1 MHLLEKEAIVMRKPV
16 EQIEEATILF
26 AGDSGDGSQTIGTQM
41 TETTALIGNDVATL
55 PDYPAEIRAPAG
67 SLAGVSGFQLH
78 FSSEQIHTPGDL
90 CDVLVAMN
98 PAALKVHLHKL
109 KANGIL
115 IVNIDNFARRSLRLA
130 GYEDNPLE
138 DGTLAKYQVF
148 PVELT
153 RLTRK
158 ALETTDLSTREIDRC
173 KNFFALGM
181 ILWLYNRPMEYTMK
195 WVKTKFARRPQ
206 YIEANILALRAG
218 NVYCEATEQF
228 AVSYDVKP
236 ASFEPGTY
244 RNIEGNMATVLGLIA
259 ASHQSGLPLVYG
271 SYPITPASDIL
282 HGLAQYRNFGVVTM
296 QMEDEIAAV
305 GVAIGA
311 AFSGSLGVT
320 GSSGPGLALKS
331 EAINLAMIAEL
342 PLVVCNIQRAGPSTG
357 MPTKTEQSDLLQ
369 MFYGRNGESPIPI
382 IAPSRPYDCFET
394 IYEACRIAVK
404 YRTPVI
410 FLSDLYIGMGAEP
423 WRIPKLSE
431 LPEIK
436 ADFAGREYA
445 HGNGFEPYQR
455 DPETLARPWAKPGTP
470 GLEHRIGGLEKSD
483 ITGHVSYDAENHQRM
498 VEIRA
503 EKVARIANEI
513 PPTEVFGAQ
522 EGDLLLLGWGGTYGA
537 IRTAVE
543 HSVEDGLSIAHVH
556 LRHLNPFPNDLAD
569 ILNRFKKVLIPELNS
584 GQLLQL
590 IRSTYFID
598 VIGLNKVEGQPFH
611 VFELQAKIDAIFKEL
626 GHF

>member
-1 MHLLEKEAIVMRKPV
+1 MRKPV
-16 EQIEEATILF
+16 EQIEAATILF
-26 AGDSGDGSQTIGTQM
+26 AGDSGDGSQSIGAQM

-90 CDVLVAMN
+90 CDVLVVMN

-109 KANGIL
+109 KPNGIL
-115 IVNIDNFARRSLRLA
+115 IANSDNFARRNLRLA
-130 GYEDNPLE
+130 GYEEDPLE
-138 DGTLAKYQVF
+138 SDDLTKYQVF
-148 PVELT
+148 RVELT

-158 ALETTDLSTREIDRC
+158 ALETTQLSTAEIDRC

-195 WVKTKFARRPQ
+195 WIKAKFARRPQ
-206 YIEANILALRAG
+206 YIEPNILALRAG
-218 NVYCEATEQF
+218 NTYCDMTEQF

-236 ASFEPGTY
+236 APFEPGTY

-282 HGLAQYRNFGVVTM
+282 HGLAEYRNFGVITM

-311 AFSGSLGVT
+311 AFSGALGVT
-320 GSSGPGLALKS
+320 GSSGPGLALKA

-342 PLVVCNIQRAGPSTG
+342 PIVVCNIQRAGPSTG

-382 IAPSRPYDCFET
+382 VASSRPFDCFEAV
-394 IYEACRIAVK
+394 YEACRIAVK

-423 WRIPKLSE
+423 WKIPELSE

-436 ADFAGREYA
+436 PNFSTRTDASTE
-445 HGNGFEPYQR
+445 FEPYLR

-483 ITGHVSYDAENHQRM
+483 VTGHVSYDPDNHEKM

-503 EKVARIANEI
+503 EKVARIANDI

-522 EGDLLLLGWGGTYGA
+522 EGDVLLLGWGGTFGA
-537 IRTAVE
+537 IRTAAENYVDE
-543 HSVEDGLSIAHVH
+543 GLPIGHVH

-569 ILNRFKKVLIPELNS
+569 ILKKFKKILIPELNS

-590 IRSTYFID
+590 IRATYLID
-598 VIGLNKVEGQPFH
+598 AIGLNKVQGQPFH
-611 VFELQAKIDAIFKEL
+611 VFELHTKIDEILKEIE
-626 GHF
+626 HF

>member
-1 MHLLEKEAIVMRKPV
+1 MRKPV
-16 EQIEEATILF
+16 EQIEAATILF

-90 CDVLVAMN
+90 CDVLVVMN

-109 KANGIL
+109 KPNGIL
-115 IVNIDNFARRSLRLA
+115 IANSDNFARRNLRLA
-130 GYEDNPLE
+130 GYEEDPLE
-138 DGTLAKYQVF
+138 SDALTKYQVF
-148 PVELT
+148 RVELT
-153 RLTRK
+153 QLTRK
-158 ALETTDLSTREIDRC
+158 TLETTQLSTAEIDRC

-195 WVKTKFARRPQ
+195 WIKAKYAKSPQ
-206 YIEANILALRAG
+206 YIEPNILALRAG
-218 NVYCEATEQF
+218 NTYCDMTEQF

-236 ASFEPGTY
+236 ATFEPGTY

-282 HGLAQYRNFGVVTM
+282 HGLAKYRNFGVVTM

-311 AFSGSLGVT
+311 AFSGALGVT
-320 GSSGPGLALKS
+320 GSSGPGLALKA

-342 PLVVCNIQRAGPSTG
+342 PIVVCNIQRAGPSTG

-382 IAPSRPYDCFET
+382 VASSRPFDCFEAV
-394 IYEACRIAVK
+394 YEACRIAVK

-423 WRIPKLSE
+423 WKIPELSE

-436 ADFAGREYA
+436 PNFTTSAGPSDE
-445 HGNGFEPYQR
+445 FEPYLR
-455 DPETLARPWAKPGTP
+455 DPETLARPWAKPGTL

-483 ITGHVSYDAENHQRM
+483 VTGHVSYDPENHEKM

-503 EKVARIANEI
+503 EKVARIANDI
-513 PPTEVFGAQ
+513 PPTEIFGAQ
-522 EGDLLLLGWGGTYGA
+522 EGDILLLGWGGTFGA
-537 IRTAVE
+537 IRTAAENYVAE
-543 HSVEDGLSIAHVH
+543 GLPIGHVH

-569 ILNRFKKVLIPELNS
+569 ILKRFKKILIPELNS

-590 IRSTYFID
+590 IRSTYLID
-598 VIGLNKVEGQPFH
+598 AIGINKVQGQPFH
-611 VFELQAKIDAIFKEL
+611 VFELHTKIDEILKEIE
-626 GHF
+626 HF

>member
-1 MHLLEKEAIVMRKPV
+1 MRKPV

-98 PAALKVHLHKL
+98 PAALKVHLNKL
-109 KANGIL
+109 KPNGIL
-115 IVNIDNFARRSLRLA
+115 IVNTDNFARRNLRLA
-130 GYEDNPLE
+130 GYEEDPLE
-138 DGTLAKYQVF
+138 DDKLTKYQVF
-148 PVELT
+148 RVELT
-153 RLTRK
+153 QLTRK
-158 ALETTDLSTREIDRC
+158 ALESTELSTPEIDRC

-195 WVKTKFARRPQ
+195 WVKEKFARKPQ
-206 YIEANILALRAG
+206 YIESNILALRAG
-218 NVYCEATEQF
+218 NTYCEATEQF

-236 ASFEPGTY
+236 ADFEPGTY
-244 RNIEGNMATVLGLIA
+244 RNIEGNMATVLGLVA
-259 ASHQSGLPLVYG
+259 ASHQSGLTLVYG

-282 HGLAQYRNFGVVTM
+282 HGLAQYRNFGVITM

-369 MFYGRNGESPIPI
+369 MFYGRNGESPLPI
-382 IAPSRPYDCFET
+382 VAPSRPFDCFDAV
-394 IYEACRIAVK
+394 YEACRIAVK

-410 FLSDLYIGMGAEP
+410 FLSDLYIAMGAEP
-423 WRIPKLSE
+423 WKIPQLSE
-431 LPEIK
+431 LPEIRP
-436 ADFAGREYA
+436 DFAVGADTR
-445 HGNGFEPYQR
+445 NGFEPYLR
-455 DPETLARPWAKPGTP
+455 DPETLARPWAKPGTV

-483 ITGHVSYDAENHQRM
+483 VTGHVSYDAENHQRM
-498 VEIRA
+498 VDIRA
-503 EKVARIANEI
+503 EKVARIADEL
-513 PPTEVFGAQ
+513 PPTEVFGAP
-522 EGDLLLLGWGGTYGA
+522 EGDILLLGWGGTYGA
-537 IRTAVE
+537 IRTTAE
-543 HSVEDGLSIAHVH
+543 NCIASGLPIAHVH
-556 LRHLNPFPNDLAD
+556 LRHLNPFPKDLGD
-569 ILNRFKKVLIPELNS
+569 ILQRFKKILIPEQNS

-590 IRSTYFID
+590 IRSTYLID
-598 VIGLNKVEGQPFH
+598 AIGFNKVQGQPFH
-611 VFELQAKIDAIFKEL
+611 VFELASKIDEILNEI
-626 GHF
+626 GHV

>member
-1 MHLLEKEAIVMRKPV
+1 MRKPV

-98 PAALKVHLHKL
+98 PAALKVQLNKL
-109 KANGIL
+109 KPNGIL
-115 IVNIDNFARRSLRLA
+115 IVNVDNFARRNLRLA
-130 GYEDNPLE
+130 GYESNPLE
-138 DGTLAKYQVF
+138 DDTLTKYQVF
-148 PVELT
+148 KVELT
-153 RLTRK
+153 QLTRK
-158 ALETTDLSTREIDRC
+158 ALETTNLTTGEIDRC

-181 ILWLYNRPMEYTMK
+181 ILWFYNRPMEYTMK
-195 WVKTKFARRPQ
+195 WIKVKFAKKPE
-206 YIEANILALRAG
+206 YIESNILALRAG
-218 NVYCEATEQF
+218 NTYCEATEQF

-236 ASFEPGTY
+236 AVFEPGTY
-244 RNIEGNMATVLGLIA
+244 RNIEGNMATVLGLVA

-311 AFSGSLGVT
+311 AFSGALGVT

-342 PLVVCNIQRAGPSTG
+342 PIVICNIQRAGPSTG

-369 MFYGRNGESPIPI
+369 MFYGRNGESPVPI
-382 IAPSRPYDCFET
+382 IASSRPYDCFEAV
-394 IYEACRIAVK
+394 YEACRIAVK

-423 WRIPKLSE
+423 WKIPQLSE
-431 LPEIK
+431 LPEIRP
-436 ADFAGREYA
+436 DFAA
-445 HGNGFEPYQR
+445 SADTNNGFEPYLR

-483 ITGHVSYDAENHQRM
+483 VTGHVSYDAENHEKM

-503 EKVARIANEI
+503 EKVARIADDI

-522 EGDLLLLGWGGTYGA
+522 EGEILLLGWGGTYGA
-537 IRTAVE
+537 IRTVVE
-543 HSVEDGLSIAHVH
+543 NCVAEGLPIGHVH
-556 LRHLNPFPNDLAD
+556 LRHLNPFPKDLDD
-569 ILNRFKKVLIPELNS
+569 ILQRFKKILIPELNS

-590 IRSTYFID
+590 IRSTYLINA
-598 VIGLNKVEGQPFH
+598 VGLNKVQGQPFH
-611 VFELQAKIDAIFKEL
+611 VFELHAKIDEILKEI
-626 GHF
+626 GHL

>member
-1 MHLLEKEAIVMRKPV
+1 MRKPV

-90 CDVLVAMN
+90 CDVFVAMN

-109 KANGIL
+109 KPNGIL
-115 IVNIDNFARRSLRLA
+115 IVNLDNFARRSLRLA
-130 GYEDNPLE
+130 GYETNPLE
-138 DGTLAKYQVF
+138 DGTVTKYQVF

-158 ALETTDLSTREIDRC
+158 ALETTDLTTREIDRC

-195 WVKTKFARRPQ
+195 WVKTKFAKKPQ

-218 NVYCEATEQF
+218 NIYCEATEQF

-236 ASFEPGTY
+236 AVFEPGTY
-244 RNIEGNMATVLGLIA
+244 RNIDGNMATVLGLVA

-282 HGLAQYRNFGVVTM
+282 HGLAQYRNFGVITM

-311 AFSGSLGVT
+311 AFTGSLGVT

-331 EAINLAMIAEL
+331 EAINLAMIVEL
-342 PLVVCNIQRAGPSTG
+342 PLVICNIQRAGPSTG

-382 IAPSRPYDCFET
+382 VAPSRPFDCFEAV
-394 IYEACRIAVK
+394 YEACRIAVK

-410 FLSDLYIGMGAEP
+410 FLSDLYIAMGAEP
-423 WRIPKLSE
+423 WKIPQLSE

-436 ADFAGREYA
+436 ADFAGREHA

-455 DPETLARPWAKPGTP
+455 DLETLARPWAKPGTP

-483 ITGHVSYDAENHQRM
+483 ITGHVSYDAENHQKM

-503 EKVARIANEI
+503 EKVARIADDF

-522 EGDLLLLGWGGTYGA
+522 DGDVLLLGWGGTYGA

-543 HSVEDGLSIAHVH
+543 NCVEEGLPIAHVH
-556 LRHLNPFPNDLAD
+556 LRHLNPFPNDLVD
-569 ILNRFKKVLIPELNS
+569 ILNRFKRILIPELNT
-584 GQLLQL
+584 GQLRQL
-590 IRSTYFID
+590 IRGTYLID
-598 VIGLNKVEGQPFH
+598 AIGFNKVQGQPFH
-611 VFELQAKIDAIFKEL
+611 VFELESKIDEILKEL

>member
-1 MHLLEKEAIVMRKPV
+1 MRKPV

-98 PAALKVHLHKL
+98 PAALKVHLNKL
-109 KANGIL
+109 KPNGIL
-115 IVNIDNFARRSLRLA
+115 IVNVDNFADRNLRLA
-130 GYEDNPLE
+130 GYESNPLE
-138 DGTLAKYQVF
+138 DDTLTKYQVF
-148 PVELT
+148 KVELT
-153 RLTRK
+153 QLTRK
-158 ALETTDLSTREIDRC
+158 SLETTDLTTSEIDRC

-181 ILWLYNRPMEYTMK
+181 ILWFYNRPMEYTMK
-195 WVKTKFARRPQ
+195 WIKVKFATKPQ

-236 ASFEPGTY
+236 AAFEPGTY
-244 RNIEGNMATVLGLIA
+244 RNIEGNMATVLGLVA

-311 AFSGSLGVT
+311 AFSGALGVT

-369 MFYGRNGESPIPI
+369 MFYGRNGESPVPI
-382 IAPSRPYDCFET
+382 IASSRPFDCFET
-394 IYEACRIAVK
+394 VYEACRIAIK

-423 WRIPKLSE
+423 WKIPKLSE
-431 LPEIK
+431 LPEIRV
-436 ADFAGREYA
+436 DFAA
-445 HGNGFEPYQR
+445 SADTSNGFEPYLR
-455 DPETLARPWAKPGTP
+455 DPETLARPWAKPGTA

-483 ITGHVSYDAENHQRM
+483 VTGHVDYDPDNHQKM

-503 EKVARIANEI
+503 EKVARVANDI
-513 PPTEVFGAQ
+513 PPTEIFGAQ
-522 EGDLLLLGWGGTYGA
+522 EGEVLLLGWGGTFGA
-537 IRTAVE
+537 LRTAVE
-543 HSVEDGLSIAHVH
+543 NYVTEGLPIGHVH
-556 LRHLNPFPNDLAD
+556 LRYLNPFPNDLGD
-569 ILNRFKKVLIPELNS
+569 ILNRFKRVLIPELNT

-590 IRSTYFID
+590 IRSTYLID
-598 VIGLNKVEGQPFH
+598 AIGLNKIQGQPFH
-611 VFELQAKIDAIFKEL
+611 VFELHAKIDEILKEIK
-626 GHF
+626 HF

>member
-1 MHLLEKEAIVMRKPV
+1 MRKPV

-98 PAALKVHLHKL
+98 PAALKVQLNKL
-109 KANGIL
+109 KPNGIL
-115 IVNIDNFARRSLRLA
+115 IVNVDNFADRNLRLA
-130 GYEDNPLE
+130 GYESNPLE
-138 DGTLAKYQVF
+138 DDALTKYQVF
-148 PVELT
+148 QVELT
-153 RLTRK
+153 QLTRK
-158 ALETTDLSTREIDRC
+158 ALETTDLTTGEIDRC

-181 ILWLYNRPMEYTMK
+181 ILWFYNRPMEYTMK
-195 WVKTKFARRPQ
+195 WIKVKFAKKPA

-218 NVYCEATEQF
+218 NTYCEATEQF

-236 ASFEPGTY
+236 ATFEPGTY
-244 RNIEGNMATVLGLIA
+244 RNIEGNMATVLGLVA

-311 AFSGSLGVT
+311 AFSGALGVT

-342 PLVVCNIQRAGPSTG
+342 PIVICNIQRAGPSTG

-369 MFYGRNGESPIPI
+369 MFYGRNGESPVPI
-382 IAPSRPYDCFET
+382 IASSRPYDCFET
-394 IYEACRIAVK
+394 VYEACRIAVK

-423 WRIPKLSE
+423 WKIPQLSE
-431 LPEIK
+431 LPEIRANFAVS
-436 ADFAGREYA
+436 ADTN
-445 HGNGFEPYQR
+445 NGFEPYLR
-455 DPETLARPWAKPGTP
+455 DPKTLARPWAKPGTP

-483 ITGHVSYDAENHQRM
+483 VTGHVSYDAENHEKM

-503 EKVARIANEI
+503 EKVARIADDI

-522 EGDLLLLGWGGTYGA
+522 EGEILLLGWGGTYGA
-537 IRTAVE
+537 IRTVVE
-543 HSVEDGLSIAHVH
+543 NCVAEGLPIGHVH
-556 LRHLNPFPNDLAD
+556 LRHLNPFPKDLDD
-569 ILNRFKKVLIPELNS
+569 ILQRFKKILIPELNS

-590 IRSTYFID
+590 IRSTYLIEA
-598 VIGLNKVEGQPFH
+598 IGLNKVQGQPFH
-611 VFELQAKIDAIFKEL
+611 VFELHAKIDEILKEI
-626 GHF
+626 GHL

>member
-1 MHLLEKEAIVMRKPV
+1 MRKPI

-98 PAALKVHLHKL
+98 PAALKVHLQKL
-109 KANGIL
+109 KPNGIL
-115 IVNIDNFARRSLRLA
+115 IVNSDNFARRNLRLA
-130 GYEDNPLE
+130 GYEQDPLT
-138 DGTLAKYQVF
+138 DDSLTKYQVF
-148 PVELT
+148 PVDLT

-158 ALETTDLSTREIDRC
+158 ALEDTELTTREIDRC

-181 ILWLYNRPMEYTMK
+181 ILWLYNRPMDYTLK
-195 WVKTKFARRPQ
+195 WIKTKFARKPQ
-206 YIEANILALRAG
+206 YVESNILALRAG

-228 AVSYDVKP
+228 ATSYNVK
-236 ASFEPGTY
+236 AAEFSPGTY

-259 ASHQSGLPLVYG
+259 ASQQAGLPLVYG

-311 AFSGSLGVT
+311 SFSGALGVT

-342 PLVVCNIQRAGPSTG
+342 PLVICNIQRAGPSTG

-369 MFYGRNGESPIPI
+369 MLYGRNGESPVPI
-382 IAPSRPYDCFET
+382 VAPTRPYDCFDT
-394 IYEACRIAVK
+394 VYEACRIAVK

-410 FLSDLYIGMGAEP
+410 FLSDLYIAMGAEP
-423 WRIPKLSE
+423 WKIPKLSE
-431 LPEIK
+431 LPVIEPN
-436 ADFAGREYA
+436 FAKGLSL
-445 HGNGFEPYQR
+445 NGDEGDTFEPYLR
-455 DPETLARPWAKPGTP
+455 ETETLARPWAKPGTS

-483 ITGHVSYDAENHQRM
+483 VTGNVSYDAENHEKM
-498 VEIRA
+498 VHLRA
-503 EKVARIANEI
+503 EKVARVTQDI
-513 PPTEVFGAQ
+513 PATEVFGAE
-522 EGDLLLLGWGGTYGA
+522 EGELLLLGWGSTYGP

-543 HSVEDGLSIAHVH
+543 NYIADGVDDVAHVH
-556 LRHLNPFPNDLAD
+556 IRHLNPFPSDLGE
-569 ILNRFKKVLIPELNS
+569 ILTRFKKVLIPELNT
-584 GQLLQL
+584 GQLRQL
-590 IRSTYFID
+590 IRSTYFINA
-598 VIGLNKVEGQPFH
+598 IGLNKVQGQPFH
-611 VFELQAKIDAIFKEL
+611 VFEVEAKIKEL
-626 GHF
+626 L

>member
-1 MHLLEKEAIVMRKPV
+1 MRKPV
-16 EQIEEATILF
+16 EQIEEATIVF

-41 TETTALIGNDVATL
+41 TETTALVGNDVATV

-67 SLAGVSGFQLH
+67 SLAGISGFQLH
-78 FSSEQIHTPGDL
+78 FSSEHIHTPGDIS
-90 CDVLVAMN
+90 DALVAMN
-98 PAALKVHLHKL
+98 PAALKVHLDKL
-109 KANGIL
+109 KPNGIL
-115 IVNIDNFARRSLRLA
+115 IVNIDNFARRNLRLA

-158 ALETTDLSTREIDRC
+158 ALETTDLTTREIDRC

-181 ILWLYNRPMEYTMK
+181 ILWLYNRSMEYTIK
-195 WVKTKFARRPQ
+195 WVKTKFAKRPQ

-228 AVSYDVKP
+228 AVSYEVKP

-282 HGLAQYRNFGVVTM
+282 HGLAQYRNYGVITM

-382 IAPSRPYDCFET
+382 IAPSRPFDCFET
-394 IYEACRIAVK
+394 VYEACRIAVK

-423 WRIPKLSE
+423 WKIPKLSE

-436 ADFAGREYA
+436 ADFAGREHA
-445 HGNGFEPYQR
+445 HGNGFDPYQR
-455 DPETLARPWAKPGTP
+455 DSETLARLWAKPGTP

-498 VEIRA
+498 VEIRS

-522 EGDLLLLGWGGTYGA
+522 EGDLLLLGWGGTFGA

-543 HSVEDGLSIAHVH
+543 HGIEDGLSIAHVH
-556 LRHLNPFPNDLAD
+556 LRHLNPFPNDLAE

-590 IRSTYFID
+590 IRSTHLID
-598 VIGLNKVEGQPFH
+598 AIGFNKVQGQPFR
-611 VFELQAKIDAIFKEL
+611 VFELQAKIDEILKEL

>member
-1 MHLLEKEAIVMRKPV
+1 MRKPV

-109 KANGIL
+109 KPNGIL

-158 ALETTDLSTREIDRC
+158 SLESTELTTREIDRC

-195 WVKTKFARRPQ
+195 WVKTKFASKPQ

-382 IAPSRPYDCFET
+382 IAPSRPFDCFET
-394 IYEACRIAVK
+394 VYEACRIAVK

-436 ADFAGREYA
+436 ADFAGREHA

-455 DPETLARPWAKPGTP
+455 DPDTLARPWAKPGTP
-470 GLEHRIGGLEKSD
+470 DLEHRIGGLEKSD
-483 ITGHVSYDAENHQRM
+483 ITGHVSYDAENHERM

-513 PPTEVFGAQ
+513 PPTEIFGAQ

-543 HSVEDGLSIAHVH
+543 HCVEDRLSVAHVH
-556 LRHLNPFPNDLAD
+556 LRHLNPFPNDLVN

-590 IRSTYFID
+590 IRGTYLIEA
-598 VIGLNKVEGQPFH
+598 IGLNKVQGQPFH
-611 VFELQAKIDAIFKEL
+611 VFELESKIDQILKEL

>member
-1 MHLLEKEAIVMRKPV
+1 MIVMRKPV

-67 SLAGVSGFQLH
+67 SLAGISGFQLH

-109 KANGIL
+109 KPNGIL

-158 ALETTDLSTREIDRC
+158 SLESTELTTREIDRC

-195 WVKTKFARRPQ
+195 WVKTKFASKPQ

-259 ASHQSGLPLVYG
+259 ASHRSGLPLVYG

-394 IYEACRIAVK
+394 VYEACRIAVK

-436 ADFAGREYA
+436 ADFAGREHA

-455 DPETLARPWAKPGTP
+455 DPDTLARPWAKPGTP
-470 GLEHRIGGLEKSD
+470 DLEHRIGGLEKSD
-483 ITGHVSYDAENHQRM
+483 ITGHVSYDAENHERM

-513 PPTEVFGAQ
+513 PPTEIFGAQ

-543 HSVEDGLSIAHVH
+543 HCVEDRLSVAHVH
-556 LRHLNPFPNDLAD
+556 LRHLNPFPNDLVN

-590 IRSTYFID
+590 IRGTYLIEA
-598 VIGLNKVEGQPFH
+598 IGLNKVQGQPFH
-611 VFELQAKIDAIFKEL
+611 VFELESKIDQILKEL
-626 GHF
+626 GPF

>member
-1 MHLLEKEAIVMRKPV
+1 MRKPV
-16 EQIEEATILF
+16 EQIEAATILF

-67 SLAGVSGFQLH
+67 SLAGISGFQLH

-90 CDVLVAMN
+90 CDALVAMN

-109 KANGIL
+109 KPNGIL
-115 IVNIDNFARRSLRLA
+115 IVNTDNFARRSLRLA

-158 ALETTDLSTREIDRC
+158 SLETTDLSTREIDRC

-181 ILWLYNRPMEYTMK
+181 ILWLYNRSMEYTMK
-195 WVKTKFARRPQ
+195 WVKTKFARKPQ

-218 NVYCEATEQF
+218 NTYCEATEQF
-228 AVSYDVKP
+228 AVSYDVRP

-382 IAPSRPYDCFET
+382 IAPSRPHDCFEAV
-394 IYEACRIAVK
+394 YEACRIAVK

-423 WRIPKLSE
+423 WRVPKLSE

-436 ADFAGREYA
+436 AGFAGREHA

-455 DPETLARPWAKPGTP
+455 DPDTLARPWAKPGTP

-483 ITGHVSYDAENHQRM
+483 ITGHVSYDPENHQRM

-503 EKVARIANEI
+503 EKVARVADEI

-522 EGDLLLLGWGGTYGA
+522 EGDILLLGWGGTYGA
-537 IRTAVE
+537 IRTAAE
-543 HSVEDGLSIAHVH
+543 NYRAEGLPVAHVH

-569 ILNRFKKVLIPELNS
+569 ILNRFKKILIPELNT

-590 IRSTYFID
+590 IRATYLID
-598 VIGLNKVEGQPFH
+598 AIGFNKVQGQPFH
-611 VFELQAKIDAIFKEL
+611 VFELETKVDQLLKEL
-626 GHF
+626 GHL

>member
-1 MHLLEKEAIVMRKPV
+1 MRKPV
-16 EQIEEATILF
+16 EQIEAATILF

-98 PAALKVHLHKL
+98 PAALKENLQKL
-109 KANGIL
+109 KPNGML
-115 IVNIDNFARRSLRLA
+115 IVNTDNFAQRNLRLA
-130 GYEDNPLE
+130 GYEEDPLE
-138 DGTLAKYQVF
+138 SDALTKYQVF
-148 PVELT
+148 RVELT
-153 RLTRK
+153 QLTRK
-158 ALETTDLSTREIDRC
+158 TLEVTQLSTGEIDRC

-195 WVKTKFARRPQ
+195 WIKAKFAQKPQ

-218 NVYCEATEQF
+218 NNYCDMTEQF

-236 ASFEPGTY
+236 APFEPGTY

-282 HGLAQYRNFGVVTM
+282 HGLAKYRNFGVVTM

-311 AFSGSLGVT
+311 AFSGALGVT
-320 GSSGPGLALKS
+320 GSSGPGLALKA

-342 PLVVCNIQRAGPSTG
+342 PIVVCNIQRAGPSTG

-382 IAPSRPYDCFET
+382 VASSRPFDCFEAV
-394 IYEACRIAVK
+394 YEACRIAIK

-410 FLSDLYIGMGAEP
+410 FLSDLYIAMGAEP
-423 WRIPKLSE
+423 WKIPELSE

-436 ADFAGREYA
+436 PNFATSAGPSDE
-445 HGNGFEPYQR
+445 FEPYLR
-455 DPETLARPWAKPGTP
+455 DLETLARPWAKPGTP

-483 ITGHVSYDAENHQRM
+483 VTGHVSYDPDNHEKM

-503 EKVARIANEI
+503 EKVARIANDL
-513 PPTEVFGAQ
+513 PPTEIFGAQ
-522 EGDLLLLGWGGTYGA
+522 EGDILLLGWGGTFGA
-537 IRTAVE
+537 LRTAAENYVTE
-543 HSVEDGLSIAHVH
+543 GLPIGHVH

-569 ILNRFKKVLIPELNS
+569 ILKRFKKILIPELNS
-584 GQLLQL
+584 GQLLQIIRATYL
-590 IRSTYFID
+590 ID
-598 VIGLNKVEGQPFH
+598 AIGLNKVQGQPFH
-611 VFELQAKIDAIFKEL
+611 VFELHAKIDEILKKIE
-626 GHF
+626 HF

>member
-1 MHLLEKEAIVMRKPV
+1 MRKPV
-16 EQIEEATILF
+16 EQIEASTILF
-26 AGDSGDGSQTIGTQM
+26 AGDSGDGSQIIGTQM

-67 SLAGVSGFQLH
+67 SLAGISGFQLH

-98 PAALKVHLHKL
+98 PAALKVHLDKL
-109 KANGIL
+109 KPNGIL
-115 IVNIDNFARRSLRLA
+115 IVNIDTFTQKNLRLA
-130 GYEDNPLE
+130 GYEESPLE
-138 DGTLAKYQVF
+138 NDTLTKYQVF

-153 RLTRK
+153 QLTRK
-158 ALETTDLSTREIDRC
+158 SLESTQLKTSEMDLC

-181 ILWLYNRPMEYTMK
+181 ILWLYNRPMEYAMK
-195 WVKTKFARRPQ
+195 WLKMKFAKKPQ
-206 YIEANILALRAG
+206 YIESNILALRAG
-218 NVYCEATEQF
+218 NTYCEATEQF

-236 ASFEPGTY
+236 AVFEPGTY
-244 RNIEGNMATVLGLIA
+244 RNIDGNMATVLGLVA
-259 ASHQSGLPLVYG
+259 AAHRSELPLVYG
-271 SYPITPASDIL
+271 GYPITPASDIL
-282 HGLAQYRNFGVVTM
+282 HGLALYRNFGVITM

-311 AFSGSLGVT
+311 AFSGALGVT

-342 PLVVCNIQRAGPSTG
+342 PIVVCNIQRAGPSTG

-382 IAPSRPYDCFET
+382 VAPSRPYDCFET
-394 IYEACRIAVK
+394 VYEACQIAIK

-423 WRIPKLSE
+423 WKIPQLSE

-436 ADFAGREYA
+436 PNFAVRADTN
-445 HGNGFEPYQR
+445 NGFEPYLR
-455 DPETLARPWAKPGTP
+455 DPETLARPWAKPGTV

-483 ITGHVSYDAENHQRM
+483 VTGHVSYDAENHQKM

-503 EKVARIANEI
+503 EKVARIANDFAPIEI
-513 PPTEVFGAQ
+513 FGAQ
-522 EGDLLLLGWGGTYGA
+522 EGEILVLGWGGTYGA

-543 HSVEDGLSIAHVH
+543 NCVAEGLPVAHVH
-556 LRHLNPFPNDLAD
+556 LRHLNPFPNDLGD
-569 ILNRFKKVLIPELNS
+569 ILNRFKKVLIPELNT
-584 GQLLQL
+584 GQLRQL
-590 IRSTYFID
+590 IRSTYLID
-598 VIGLNKVEGQPFH
+598 AIGLNKVQGQPFH
-611 VFELQAKIDAIFKEL
+611 VFELHAKIDEILKKIE
-626 GHF
+626 HF

>member
-1 MHLLEKEAIVMRKPV
+1 MRKPV
-16 EQIEEATILF
+16 EQIEAATILF

-98 PAALKVHLHKL
+98 PAALKENLQKL
-109 KANGIL
+109 KPNGML
-115 IVNIDNFARRSLRLA
+115 IVNTDNFAQRNLRLA
-130 GYEDNPLE
+130 GYEEDPLE
-138 DGTLAKYQVF
+138 SDALTKYQVF
-148 PVELT
+148 RVELT
-153 RLTRK
+153 QLTRK
-158 ALETTDLSTREIDRC
+158 TLETTQLSTGEIDRC

-195 WVKTKFARRPQ
+195 WIKAKFARKPQ

-218 NVYCEATEQF
+218 NNYCDMTEQF

-236 ASFEPGTY
+236 APFEPGIY
-244 RNIEGNMATVLGLIA
+244 RNIEGNMATVLGLVA

-282 HGLAQYRNFGVVTM
+282 HGLAKYRNFGVITM

-311 AFSGSLGVT
+311 AFSGALGVT

-342 PLVVCNIQRAGPSTG
+342 PIVICNIQRAGPSTG

-369 MFYGRNGESPIPI
+369 MFYGRNGESPVPI
-382 IAPSRPYDCFET
+382 IASSRPYDCFEAV
-394 IYEACRIAVK
+394 YEACRIAVK

-423 WRIPKLSE
+423 WKIPELSE

-436 ADFAGREYA
+436 PNFSTSAGPSAE
-445 HGNGFEPYQR
+445 FEPYLR

-483 ITGHVSYDAENHQRM
+483 VTGHVDYDPDNHQKM

-503 EKVARIANEI
+503 EKVARVANDI
-513 PPTEVFGAQ
+513 PPTEIFGAQ
-522 EGDLLLLGWGGTYGA
+522 EGEVLLLGWGGTFGA
-537 IRTAVE
+537 LRTTTENYVAE
-543 HSVEDGLSIAHVH
+543 GLPIGHVH

-569 ILNRFKKVLIPELNS
+569 ILKRFKKILIPELNS

-590 IRSTYFID
+590 IRATYLID
-598 VIGLNKVEGQPFH
+598 AIGLNKVQGQPFH
-611 VFELQAKIDAIFKEL
+611 VFELHAKIDEILKEIE
-626 GHF
+626 HF

>member
-1 MHLLEKEAIVMRKPV
+1 MRKPV

-109 KANGIL
+109 KPNGIL

-130 GYEDNPLE
+130 GYEENPLE

-158 ALETTDLSTREIDRC
+158 SLETTDLSTREIDRC

-181 ILWLYNRPMEYTMK
+181 ILWLYNRSMEYTMK
-195 WVKTKFARRPQ
+195 WVKTKFARKPQ

-236 ASFEPGTY
+236 AIFEPGTY
-244 RNIEGNMATVLGLIA
+244 RNIEGNMATVLGLVA

-369 MFYGRNGESPIPI
+369 MFHGRNGESPIPI

-394 IYEACRIAVK
+394 VYEACRIAVK

-423 WRIPKLSE
+423 WKIPKLSE

-483 ITGHVSYDAENHQRM
+483 ITGHVSYDSENHERM
-498 VEIRA
+498 VEIRS
-503 EKVARIANEI
+503 EKVARIANEL
-513 PPTEVFGAQ
+513 PPTEVFGVQ

-543 HSVEDGLSIAHVH
+543 HCVEDGLSIAHVH
-556 LRHLNPFPNDLAD
+556 LRNLNPFPNDLAD
-569 ILNRFKKVLIPELNS
+569 ILTRFKRILIPELNS

-590 IRSTYFID
+590 IRGTYLIEA
-598 VIGLNKVEGQPFH
+598 IGLNKVQGQPFH
-611 VFELQAKIDAIFKEL
+611 VFELESKIDEILKEL

>member
-1 MHLLEKEAIVMRKPV
+1 MRKPV

-67 SLAGVSGFQLH
+67 STAGISGFQLH

-98 PAALKVHLHKL
+98 PAALKVQLNKL
-109 KANGIL
+109 KPNGIL
-115 IVNIDNFARRSLRLA
+115 IVNVDNFARRNLRLA
-130 GYEDNPLE
+130 GYESNPLE
-138 DGTLAKYQVF
+138 DDTLTKYQVF
-148 PVELT
+148 KIELT
-153 RLTRK
+153 QLTRK
-158 ALETTDLSTREIDRC
+158 ALETTDLTTSEIDRC

-195 WVKTKFARRPQ
+195 WIKAKYAKRPQ
-206 YIEANILALRAG
+206 YIEPNILALRAG
-218 NVYCEATEQF
+218 NAYCDMTEQF

-236 ASFEPGTY
+236 ATFEPGTY
-244 RNIEGNMATVLGLIA
+244 RNIEGNMATVLGLVA

-311 AFSGSLGVT
+311 AFSGALGVT

-342 PLVVCNIQRAGPSTG
+342 PIVVCNIQRAGPSTG

-369 MFYGRNGESPIPI
+369 MFYGRNGESPVPI
-382 IAPSRPYDCFET
+382 IASSRPYDCFET
-394 IYEACRIAVK
+394 VYEACRIAVK

-423 WRIPKLSE
+423 WKIPELSK

-436 ADFAGREYA
+436 PNFTTSAGPSDE
-445 HGNGFEPYQR
+445 FEPYLR

-483 ITGHVSYDAENHQRM
+483 VTGHVSYDPDNHEKM

-503 EKVARIANEI
+503 EKVARIANDI

-522 EGDLLLLGWGGTYGA
+522 EGDILLLGWGGTFGA
-537 IRTAVE
+537 LRTTTENYVAE
-543 HSVEDGLSIAHVH
+543 GLPIGHVH

-569 ILNRFKKVLIPELNS
+569 ILKRFKKILIPELNS

-590 IRSTYFID
+590 IRATYLID
-598 VIGLNKVEGQPFH
+598 AIGLNKVQGQPFH
-611 VFELQAKIDAIFKEL
+611 VFELHAKIDEILKEIK
-626 GHF
+626 HF

>member
-1 MHLLEKEAIVMRKPV
+1 MRKPV
-16 EQIEEATILF
+16 EQIQAATILF

-109 KANGIL
+109 KPNGIL
-115 IVNIDNFARRSLRLA
+115 IVNTNDFARRNLRLA
-130 GYEDNPLE
+130 GYEEDPLE
-138 DGTLAKYQVF
+138 SDDLTKYQVF
-148 PVELT
+148 RVELT

-158 ALETTDLSTREIDRC
+158 TLEATQLSTSEIDRC

-195 WVKTKFARRPQ
+195 WIKAKYAKRPQ
-206 YIEANILALRAG
+206 YIEPNILALRAG
-218 NVYCEATEQF
+218 NTYCDMTEQF

-236 ASFEPGTY
+236 APFEPGTY

-282 HGLAQYRNFGVVTM
+282 HGLAKYRNFGVVTM

-311 AFSGSLGVT
+311 AFSGALGVT
-320 GSSGPGLALKS
+320 GSSGPGLALKA

-342 PLVVCNIQRAGPSTG
+342 PIVVCNIQRAGPSTG

-382 IAPSRPYDCFET
+382 ISSSRPFDCFET
-394 IYEACRIAVK
+394 VYEACRIAVK

-410 FLSDLYIGMGAEP
+410 FLSDLYIAMGAEP
-423 WRIPKLSE
+423 WKIPELSE

-436 ADFAGREYA
+436 PNFTTSAGTSDD
-445 HGNGFEPYQR
+445 FEPYLR
-455 DPETLARPWAKPGTP
+455 DPETLARPWAKPGTL

-483 ITGHVSYDAENHQRM
+483 VTGHVSYDPDNHEKM

-503 EKVARIANEI
+503 EKVARIANDI
-513 PPTEVFGAQ
+513 PPTEIFGAQ
-522 EGDLLLLGWGGTYGA
+522 EGDILLLGWGGTFGA
-537 IRTAVE
+537 LRTATENYVTE
-543 HSVEDGLSIAHVH
+543 GLPIGHVH
-556 LRHLNPFPNDLAD
+556 LRHLNPFPNDLGD
-569 ILNRFKKVLIPELNS
+569 ILNRFKKILIPELNS

-590 IRSTYFID
+590 IRATYLID
-598 VIGLNKVEGQPFH
+598 VIGLNKVQGQPFH
-611 VFELQAKIDAIFKEL
+611 VFELHAKIDEILKKIESF
-626 GHF
+626 

>member
-1 MHLLEKEAIVMRKPV
+1 MRKPV

-98 PAALKVHLHKL
+98 PAALKVHLNKL
-109 KANGIL
+109 KSNGIL
-115 IVNIDNFARRSLRLA
+115 IVNTDNFARRNLRLA
-130 GYEDNPLE
+130 GYEEDPLE
-138 DGTLAKYQVF
+138 DDKFTKYQVF
-148 PVELT
+148 RVELT
-153 RLTRK
+153 KLTRK
-158 ALETTDLSTREIDRC
+158 ALETTQLSTPEIDRC

-195 WVKTKFARRPQ
+195 WIKEKFAKRPQ
-206 YIEANILALRAG
+206 YIESNILALRAG
-218 NVYCEATEQF
+218 NTYCEATEQF

-236 ASFEPGTY
+236 ADFEPGTY
-244 RNIEGNMATVLGLIA
+244 RNIEGNMATVLGLVA

-311 AFSGSLGVT
+311 SFSGALGVT

-369 MFYGRNGESPIPI
+369 MFYGRNGESPLPI
-382 IAPSRPYDCFET
+382 IAPSRPFDCFET
-394 IYEACRIAVK
+394 VYEACRIAVK

-423 WRIPKLSE
+423 WKIPQLSE
-431 LPEIK
+431 LPEIR
-436 ADFAGREYA
+436 ADFAVGA
-445 HGNGFEPYQR
+445 DTNNGFDPYLR
-455 DPETLARPWAKPGTP
+455 DPETLARPWAKPGTT

-483 ITGHVSYDAENHQRM
+483 VTGHVSYDAENHQRM

-503 EKVARIANEI
+503 EKVARIADEL
-513 PPTEVFGAQ
+513 PPTEVFGAP
-522 EGDLLLLGWGGTYGA
+522 EGDILLLGWGGTYGA
-537 IRTAVE
+537 IRTTAE
-543 HSVEDGLSIAHVH
+543 NYIAEGLPVAHVH
-556 LRHLNPFPNDLAD
+556 LRHLNPFPNDLVD
-569 ILNRFKKVLIPELNS
+569 ILQRFKKILIPELNS

-590 IRSTYFID
+590 IRSTYLID
-598 VIGLNKVEGQPFH
+598 AIGFNKVQGQPFH
-611 VFELQAKIDAIFKEL
+611 VFELASKIDEILEEI
-626 GHF
+626 GHA

>member
-1 MHLLEKEAIVMRKPV
+1 MRKPI

-98 PAALKVHLHKL
+98 PAALKVHLQKL
-109 KANGIL
+109 KPNGIL
-115 IVNIDNFARRSLRLA
+115 IVNSDNFARRNLRLA
-130 GYEDNPLE
+130 GYEQDPLT
-138 DGTLAKYQVF
+138 DDSLTKYQVF
-148 PVELT
+148 PVDLT

-158 ALETTDLSTREIDRC
+158 ALEDTELTTREIDRC

-181 ILWLYNRPMEYTMK
+181 ILWLYNRPMDYTLK
-195 WVKTKFARRPQ
+195 WIKTKFARKPQ
-206 YIEANILALRAG
+206 YVESNILALRAG

-228 AVSYDVKP
+228 ATSYNVK
-236 ASFEPGTY
+236 AAEFSPGTY

-259 ASHQSGLPLVYG
+259 ASQQAGLPLVYG

-311 AFSGSLGVT
+311 SFSGALGVT

-342 PLVVCNIQRAGPSTG
+342 PLVICNIQRAGPSTG

-369 MFYGRNGESPIPI
+369 MLYGRNGESPVPI
-382 IAPSRPYDCFET
+382 VAPTRPYDCFDT
-394 IYEACRIAVK
+394 VYEACRIAVK

-410 FLSDLYIGMGAEP
+410 FLSDLYIAMGAEP
-423 WRIPKLSE
+423 WKIPKLSE
-431 LPEIK
+431 LPVIEPN
-436 ADFAGREYA
+436 FAKGLSL
-445 HGNGFEPYQR
+445 NGDEGDMFEPYLR
-455 DPETLARPWAKPGTP
+455 ETETLARPWAKPGTS

-483 ITGHVSYDAENHQRM
+483 VTGNVSYDAENHEKM
-498 VEIRA
+498 VHLRA
-503 EKVARIANEI
+503 EKVARVTQDI
-513 PPTEVFGAQ
+513 PATEVFGAE
-522 EGDLLLLGWGGTYGA
+522 EGELLLLGWGSTYGP

-543 HSVEDGLSIAHVH
+543 NYIADGVDDIAHVH
-556 LRHLNPFPNDLAD
+556 IRHLNPFPSDLGE
-569 ILNRFKKVLIPELNS
+569 ILTRFKKVLIPELNT
-584 GQLLQL
+584 GQLRQL
-590 IRSTYFID
+590 IRSTYFINA
-598 VIGLNKVEGQPFH
+598 IGLNKVQGQPFH
-611 VFELQAKIDAIFKEL
+611 VSEVEAKIKEL
-626 GHF
+626 L

>member
-1 MHLLEKEAIVMRKPV
+1 MRKPI

-98 PAALKVHLHKL
+98 PAALKVHLQKL
-109 KANGIL
+109 KPNGIL
-115 IVNIDNFARRSLRLA
+115 IVNSDNFARRNLRLA
-130 GYEDNPLE
+130 GYEQDPLT
-138 DGTLAKYQVF
+138 DDSLTKYQVF
-148 PVELT
+148 PVDLT

-158 ALETTDLSTREIDRC
+158 ALEDTELTTREIDRC

-181 ILWLYNRPMEYTMK
+181 ILWLYNRPMDYTLK
-195 WVKTKFARRPQ
+195 WIKTKFARKPQ
-206 YIEANILALRAG
+206 YVESNILALRAG

-228 AVSYDVKP
+228 ATSYNVK
-236 ASFEPGTY
+236 AAEFSPGTY

-259 ASHQSGLPLVYG
+259 ASQQAGLPLVYG

-311 AFSGSLGVT
+311 SFSGALGVT

-342 PLVVCNIQRAGPSTG
+342 PLVICNIQRAGPSTG

-369 MFYGRNGESPIPI
+369 MLYGRNGESPVPI
-382 IAPSRPYDCFET
+382 VAPTRPYDCFDT
-394 IYEACRIAVK
+394 VYEACRIAVK

-410 FLSDLYIGMGAEP
+410 FLSDLYIAMGAEP
-423 WRIPKLSE
+423 WKIPKLSE
-431 LPEIK
+431 LPVIEPN
-436 ADFAGREYA
+436 FAKGLSL
-445 HGNGFEPYQR
+445 NGDEGDMFEPYLR
-455 DPETLARPWAKPGTP
+455 EIETLARPWAKPGTS

-483 ITGHVSYDAENHQRM
+483 VTGNVSYDAENHEKM
-498 VEIRA
+498 VHLRA
-503 EKVARIANEI
+503 EKVARVTQDI
-513 PPTEVFGAQ
+513 PPTEVFGAA
-522 EGDLLLLGWGGTYGA
+522 EGELLLLGWGSTYGP

-543 HSVEDGLSIAHVH
+543 NYIADGVDDVAHVH
-556 LRHLNPFPNDLAD
+556 IRHLNPFPSDLGE
-569 ILNRFKKVLIPELNS
+569 ILTRFKKVLIPELNT
-584 GQLLQL
+584 GQLRQL
-590 IRSTYFID
+590 IRSTYFINA
-598 VIGLNKVEGQPFH
+598 IGLNKVQGQPFH
-611 VFELQAKIDAIFKEL
+611 VSEVEAKIKEL
-626 GHF
+626 L

>member
-1 MHLLEKEAIVMRKPV
+1 MRKPV

-98 PAALKVHLHKL
+98 PAALKVHLNKL
-109 KANGIL
+109 KPNGIL
-115 IVNIDNFARRSLRLA
+115 IVNVDNFARRNLRLA
-130 GYEDNPLE
+130 GYESNPLE
-138 DGTLAKYQVF
+138 DDTLTKYQVF
-148 PVELT
+148 KVELT
-153 RLTRK
+153 QLTRK
-158 ALETTDLSTREIDRC
+158 ALETTNLTTGEIDRC

-181 ILWLYNRPMEYTMK
+181 ILWFYNRPMEYTMK
-195 WVKTKFARRPQ
+195 WIKVKFAKKPE
-206 YIEANILALRAG
+206 YIESNILALRAG
-218 NVYCEATEQF
+218 NTYCEATEQF

-236 ASFEPGTY
+236 AVFEPGTY
-244 RNIEGNMATVLGLIA
+244 RNIEGNMATVLGLVA

-311 AFSGSLGVT
+311 AFSGALGVT

-342 PLVVCNIQRAGPSTG
+342 PIVICNIQRAGPSTG

-369 MFYGRNGESPIPI
+369 MFYGRNGESPVPI
-382 IAPSRPYDCFET
+382 IASSRPYDCFEAV
-394 IYEACRIAVK
+394 YEACRIAVK

-423 WRIPKLSE
+423 WKIPQLSE
-431 LPEIK
+431 LPEIRP
-436 ADFAGREYA
+436 DFAA
-445 HGNGFEPYQR
+445 SADTNNGFEPYLR
-455 DPETLARPWAKPGTP
+455 DPETLARPWAKPGTR

-483 ITGHVSYDAENHQRM
+483 VTGHVSYDAENHEKM

-503 EKVARIANEI
+503 EKVARIADDI

-522 EGDLLLLGWGGTYGA
+522 EGEILLLGWGGTYGA
-537 IRTAVE
+537 IRTVVE
-543 HSVEDGLSIAHVH
+543 NCVAEGLPIGHVH
-556 LRHLNPFPNDLAD
+556 LRHLNPFPKDLGD
-569 ILNRFKKVLIPELNS
+569 ILQRFKKVLIPELNS
-584 GQLLQL
+584 GQLRQL
-590 IRSTYFID
+590 IRSTYLID
-598 VIGLNKVEGQPFH
+598 TIGLNKVQGQPFH
-611 VFELQAKIDAIFKEL
+611 VFELHSKIDEILEEI
-626 GHF
+626 GHL

>member
-1 MHLLEKEAIVMRKPV
+1 MRKPV

-26 AGDSGDGSQTIGTQM
+26 AGDSGDGSQTIGAQM

-98 PAALKVHLHKL
+98 PAALKVHLDKL
-109 KANGIL
+109 KPNGIL
-115 IVNIDNFARRSLRLA
+115 LVNTDNFARRNLRLA
-130 GYEDNPLE
+130 GYEEDPLE
-138 DGTLAKYQVF
+138 DDKFTKYQVF
-148 PVELT
+148 RVGLT
-153 RLTRK
+153 QLTRK
-158 ALETTDLSTREIDRC
+158 ALENTELSIPEIDRC

-195 WVKTKFARRPQ
+195 WIKAKFAKKPQ
-206 YIEANILALRAG
+206 YVESNILALRAG
-218 NVYCEATEQF
+218 NTYCEATEQF

-236 ASFEPGTY
+236 AVFEPGTY
-244 RNIEGNMATVLGLIA
+244 RNIEGNMATVLGLVA
-259 ASHQSGLPLVYG
+259 ASYQSGLPLVYG

-311 AFSGSLGVT
+311 AFSGALGVT

-357 MPTKTEQSDLLQ
+357 MPTKTEQSDLMQ
-369 MFYGRNGESPIPI
+369 MFYGRNGESPLPI
-382 IAPSRPYDCFET
+382 IAPSRPFDCFET
-394 IYEACRIAVK
+394 VYEACRIAVK

-423 WRIPKLSE
+423 WKIPQLSE
-431 LPEIK
+431 LPEIRP
-436 ADFAGREYA
+436 DFAVSA
-445 HGNGFEPYQR
+445 DTGNGFEPYLR
-455 DPETLARPWAKPGTP
+455 DPETLARPWARPGTV

-483 ITGHVSYDAENHQRM
+483 VTGHVSYDAENHQRM

-503 EKVARIANEI
+503 EKVERIADEL

-522 EGDLLLLGWGGTYGA
+522 EGDILLLGWGGTYGA
-537 IRTAVE
+537 IRTTAE
-543 HSVEDGLSIAHVH
+543 NYIASGLPIAHVH
-556 LRHLNPFPNDLAD
+556 LRHLNPFPKDLVE
-569 ILNRFKKVLIPELNS
+569 ILQRFKKILIPELNS

-590 IRSTYFID
+590 IRSTYLID
-598 VIGLNKVEGQPFH
+598 AIGLNKVQGQPFH
-611 VFELQAKIDAIFKEL
+611 VFELQSKIDEILKDI
-626 GHF
+626 GHV

>member
-1 MHLLEKEAIVMRKPV
+1 MRKPV

-109 KANGIL
+109 KPNGIL

-158 ALETTDLSTREIDRC
+158 ALETTDLTTREIDRC

-195 WVKTKFARRPQ
+195 WVKTKFARKPQ

-218 NVYCEATEQF
+218 NTYCEATEQF

-311 AFSGSLGVT
+311 AFSGALGVT

-382 IAPSRPYDCFET
+382 IAPSRPFDCFET
-394 IYEACRIAVK
+394 VYEACRIAVK

-436 ADFAGREYA
+436 ADFASREHA
-445 HGNGFEPYQR
+445 HGNEFEPYQR

-483 ITGHVSYDAENHQRM
+483 ISGHVSYDAENHQRM

-503 EKVARIANEI
+503 EKVARIADDL

-522 EGDLLLLGWGGTYGA
+522 EGDVLVLGWGGTYGA

-543 HSVEDGLSIAHVH
+543 HCVEDGLSIAHVH
-556 LRHLNPFPNDLAD
+556 LRHLNPFPKDLVG

-590 IRSTYFID
+590 IRSTYLIEA
-598 VIGLNKVEGQPFH
+598 IGLNKVQGQPFH
-611 VFELQAKIDAIFKEL
+611 VFELQAKIDEILKEL

>member
-1 MHLLEKEAIVMRKPV
+1 MRKPV
-16 EQIEEATILF
+16 EQIEAATILF

-109 KANGIL
+109 KPNGIL
-115 IVNIDNFARRSLRLA
+115 IVNTDNFARRNLRLA
-130 GYEDNPLE
+130 GYEEDPLE
-138 DGTLAKYQVF
+138 SQDLTKYQVF
-148 PVELT
+148 GVELT

-158 ALETTDLSTREIDRC
+158 ALETTQLSTSEIDRC

-195 WVKTKFARRPQ
+195 WIKAKYAKRPQ
-206 YIEANILALRAG
+206 YIEPNILALRAG
-218 NVYCEATEQF
+218 NTYCDMTEQF

-236 ASFEPGTY
+236 ATFEPGTY

-282 HGLAQYRNFGVVTM
+282 HGLAKYRNFGVVTM

-311 AFSGSLGVT
+311 AFSGALGVT
-320 GSSGPGLALKS
+320 GSSGPGLALKA

-342 PLVVCNIQRAGPSTG
+342 PIVVCNIQRAGPSTG

-382 IAPSRPYDCFET
+382 VASSRPFDCFEAV
-394 IYEACRIAVK
+394 YEACRIAVK

-423 WRIPKLSE
+423 WKIPELSE

-436 ADFAGREYA
+436 PNFTTSAGPSEE
-445 HGNGFEPYQR
+445 FEPYLR
-455 DPETLARPWAKPGTP
+455 DPETLARPWAKPGTL

-483 ITGHVSYDAENHQRM
+483 VTGHVSYDPENHERM

-503 EKVARIANEI
+503 EKVARIANDI
-513 PPTEVFGAQ
+513 PPTEIFGAQ
-522 EGDLLLLGWGGTYGA
+522 EGDILLLGWGGTFGA
-537 IRTAVE
+537 LRTAAENYVTE
-543 HSVEDGLSIAHVH
+543 GLSIGHVH
-556 LRHLNPFPNDLAD
+556 LRHLNPFPNDLGD
-569 ILNRFKKVLIPELNS
+569 ILNRFKKILIPELNS

-590 IRSTYFID
+590 IRATYLID
-598 VIGLNKVEGQPFH
+598 AIGLNKVQGQPFH
-611 VFELQAKIDAIFKEL
+611 VFELHAKIDEILKKTE
-626 GHF
+626 HF

>member
-1 MHLLEKEAIVMRKPV
+1 MRKPV

-67 SLAGVSGFQLH
+67 STAGVSGFQLH

-98 PAALKVHLHKL
+98 PAALKVHQNKL
-109 KANGIL
+109 KPNGIL
-115 IVNIDNFARRSLRLA
+115 IVNVDNFADRNLRLA
-130 GYEDNPLE
+130 GYESNPLE
-138 DGTLAKYQVF
+138 DDTLTKYQVF
-148 PVELT
+148 QVELT
-153 RLTRK
+153 QLTRK
-158 ALETTDLSTREIDRC
+158 ALETTNLTTGEIDRC

-181 ILWLYNRPMEYTMK
+181 ILWFYNRPMEYTMK
-195 WVKTKFARRPQ
+195 WIKVKFAKKPE
-206 YIEANILALRAG
+206 YIESNILALRAG
-218 NVYCEATEQF
+218 NTYCEATEQF

-236 ASFEPGTY
+236 AVFEPGTY
-244 RNIEGNMATVLGLIA
+244 RNIEGNMATVLGLVA

-311 AFSGSLGVT
+311 AFSGALGVT

-342 PLVVCNIQRAGPSTG
+342 PIVICNIQRAGPSTG

-369 MFYGRNGESPIPI
+369 MFYGRNGESPVPI
-382 IAPSRPYDCFET
+382 IAASRPYDCFET
-394 IYEACRIAVK
+394 VYEACRIAVK

-423 WRIPKLSE
+423 WKIPQLSE
-431 LPEIK
+431 LPEIRANFAVS
-436 ADFAGREYA
+436 ADTN
-445 HGNGFEPYQR
+445 NGFEPYLR
-455 DPETLARPWAKPGTP
+455 DPKTLARPWAKPGTP

-483 ITGHVSYDAENHQRM
+483 VTGHVSYDAENHEKM

-503 EKVARIANEI
+503 EKVARIADDL

-522 EGDLLLLGWGGTYGA
+522 EGEILLLGWGGTYGA

-543 HSVEDGLSIAHVH
+543 NCVAEGLPIGHVH
-556 LRHLNPFPNDLAD
+556 LRHLNPFPNDLD
-569 ILNRFKKVLIPELNS
+569 EILQRFKKILIPELNS

-590 IRSTYFID
+590 IRSTYLINA
-598 VIGLNKVEGQPFH
+598 VGLNKVQGQPFH
-611 VFELQAKIDAIFKEL
+611 VFELHAKIDEILKEI
-626 GHF
+626 GHL

>member
-1 MHLLEKEAIVMRKPV
+1 MRKPV

-67 SLAGVSGFQLH
+67 SIAGVSGFQLH

-109 KANGIL
+109 KPNGIL
-115 IVNIDNFARRSLRLA
+115 IINIDNFARRSLRLA

-158 ALETTDLSTREIDRC
+158 SLENTDLTTREIDRC

-181 ILWLYNRPMEYTMK
+181 ILWLYNRSMEYTMK
-195 WVKTKFARRPQ
+195 WVKTKFAKKPQ

-218 NVYCEATEQF
+218 NTYCEATEQF

-382 IAPSRPYDCFET
+382 IAPSRPFDCFET
-394 IYEACRIAVK
+394 VYEACRIAVK

-483 ITGHVSYDAENHQRM
+483 VTGHVSYDAENHQRM

-503 EKVARIANEI
+503 EKVTRIANDI
-513 PPTEVFGAQ
+513 PPTEIFGAQ

-543 HSVEDGLSIAHVH
+543 HCLEDGLSIAHVH
-556 LRHLNPFPNDLAD
+556 LRHLNPFPNDLVE

-584 GQLLQL
+584 GQLRQL
-590 IRSTYFID
+590 IRGTHLID
-598 VIGLNKVEGQPFH
+598 AIGFNKVEGQPFH
-611 VFELQAKIDAIFKEL
+611 VFELQAKIDEIFKEL

>member
-1 MHLLEKEAIVMRKPV
+1 MRKPV

-98 PAALKVHLHKL
+98 PAALKVHLQKL
-109 KANGIL
+109 KPNGIL
-115 IVNIDNFARRSLRLA
+115 IVNEDNFADRNLRLA
-130 GYEDNPLE
+130 GYENNPLE
-138 DGTLAKYQVF
+138 DGTLTKYQVF

-158 ALETTDLSTREIDRC
+158 ALESTQLRTQEMDLCR
-173 KNFFALGM
+173 NFFALGM

-195 WVKTKFARRPQ
+195 WVKTKFAKKPQ
-206 YIEANILALRAG
+206 YIESNILALRAG
-218 NVYCEATEQF
+218 NTYCEATEQF

-236 ASFEPGTY
+236 AVFEPGTY
-244 RNIEGNMATVLGLIA
+244 RNIDGNMATVLGLIA
-259 ASHQSGLPLVYG
+259 AAHQSGLPLVYG
-271 SYPITPASDIL
+271 GYPITPASDIL
-282 HGLAQYRNFGVVTM
+282 HGLALYRNFGVITM

-311 AFSGSLGVT
+311 AFSGALGVT

-342 PLVVCNIQRAGPSTG
+342 PLVICNIQRAGPSTG

-382 IAPSRPYDCFET
+382 VAPSRPFDCFDT
-394 IYEACRIAVK
+394 VYEACRIAVK

-423 WRIPKLSE
+423 WKIPPLSD
-431 LPEIK
+431 LPEIRP
-436 ADFAGREYA
+436 DFAVSA
-445 HGNGFEPYQR
+445 DTSNGFEPYLR
-455 DPETLARPWAKPGTP
+455 DPETLARPWAKPGTA

-483 ITGHVSYDAENHQRM
+483 VTGHVSYDAENHQKM

-503 EKVARIANEI
+503 EKVARIADDF
-513 PPTEVFGAQ
+513 PPTEIFGAA
-522 EGDLLLLGWGGTYGA
+522 EGEILLLGWGGTYGA

-543 HSVEDGLSIAHVH
+543 NYVAEELPIGHVH
-556 LRHLNPFPNDLAD
+556 LRHLNPFPNDLGD
-569 ILNRFKKVLIPELNS
+569 ILSRFKKVLIPELNS
-584 GQLLQL
+584 GQLRQL
-590 IRSTYFID
+590 IRSTYLID
-598 VIGLNKVEGQPFH
+598 AIGLNKVQGQPFH
-611 VFELQAKIDAIFKEL
+611 VFELHSKIDEILKEIR
-626 GHF
+626 HP